1 MAPTGYPD
9 PMTAHDT
16 DLAFAL
22 LAATQAGATTPNLG
36 KRARRALREGLSVG
50 ARVAPPRTRIGTHFI

>member
-1 MAPTGYPD
+1 MA
-9 PMTAHDT
+9 AHDT